1 MLSSENCRALRVS
14 DFLLCLLSPVWRAK
28 LCGGFSGS
36 TSRRL
41 EMQAE
46 EETAFQQLLRLGVG
60 GKASVR
66 GGLRGLVEVA
76 MIADR
81 YRMEAVLEAVEGELL
96 RRLTVETCA
105 EMLITGAVSGLSRV
119 EGESRRLA
127 LREFEPLSRTDGFFR
142 LSEDLLASLLDSD
155 ELIAPG
161 EEVVFEAVVRW
172 MRAAGG
178 TGDLRGK
185 SDVGGGEGAGGGGGG
200 LRGEGLL
207 RRVRFPLMDWEYLFE
222 TARDT
227 LPEACPALEMMV
239 LEALALKSFPAHRRP
254 GVRLR
259 HLDPAVARPRRAAAG
274 RMSESSGRRQSEAF
288 LRRAIRG
295 ARGAGWQHV
304 PRRLGETRIY
314 SGRLG
319 SLVGQVGN
327 MHHVSCR
334 DYYLD
339 RRCGGRRD

>member
-185 SDVGGGEGAGGGGGG
+185 GDVGGGEGAGGGGGG

-259 HLDPAVARPRRAAAG
+259 HLDPAVARPRRAAG
-274 RMSESSGRRQSEAF
+274 VPWGRRSFGGE
-288 LRRAIRG
+288 
-295 ARGAGWQHV
+295 
-304 PRRLGETRIY
+304 RRLAVPEMAR
-314 SGRLG
+314 
-319 SLVGQVGN
+319 SLA
-327 MHHVSCR
+327 
-334 DYYLD
+334 L
-339 RRCGGRRD
+339 CGGRICCGLEKGEIRVWARAGGSGNPPSQPHSDGWQSRRRRPLRRRVSP